1 MSSSKKGAPK
11 RLRPWVNALRPAIGP
26 LRELMMAGGD
36 QLSLKPLER
45 AFRELNLDPN
55 NQIDWKILAVLLAVH
70 LFDEGKK
77 RGRPPWT
84 TTQLIELLATVHTRR
99 QNNADLTD
107 EDVCLIIARDRKSPA
122 YFRVSPRTV
131 EPKGLGLVKK
141 LGKARQQFREN
152 SLARAAFP
160 LAFSDTRRN

>member
-1 MSSSKKGAPK
+1 MVVGFD
-11 RLRPWVNALRPAIGP
+11 L
-26 LRELMMAGGD
+26 
-36 QLSLKPLER
+36 LSIEPVER
-45 AFRELNLDPN
+45 AFREFNVDPKN
-55 NQIDWKILAVLLAVH
+55 PVDWQILAALFAVH

-84 TTQLIELLATVHTRR
+84 TTQLIELLAAVHTRR

-107 EDVCLIIARDRKSPA
+107 EGVCLIIARDRKSPA

-141 LGKARQQFREN
+141 LRKARRQFRKN

-160 LAFSDTRRN
+160 LAF